1 MIKCMIVEDE
11 PIAIRALRKHL
22 DALDDVE
29 IVATCSDALEA
40 RRVLRENEIDLVLLD
55 IEMPQ
60 LTGVGLIQALDR
72 PPRFIFTTAHR
83 QYALQGFE
91 LDAVDYLLKP
101 ISLPRLLRALDRYR
115 RLVSRP
121 SSAVEE
127 DRSIQLRVE
136 RRNVKVNR
144 SEIRFAESVG
154 DYIKLHTCTG
164 VLMTKLRITELR
176 RAWPAAASFASIG
189 RSSFRWVTSTPTQEI
204 LWRLPAGCSP
214 SAGRTGRPPSMSSG
228 NRSKQLPSS
237 PFPQAGAS
245 SGCSSRPE
253 VTRLPARSPLV
264 SCRSCP

>member
-40 RRVLRENEIDLVLLD
+40 RRVLREKEIDLVLLD

-115 RLVSRP
+115 RLVSIP
-121 SSAVEE
+121 SSAGEE

-136 RRNVKVNR
+136 RRNVKVNL

-164 VLMTKLRITELR
+164 VLMTKLRITELE
-176 RAWPAAASFASIG
+176 ASLAGSGFIRIH
-189 RSSFRWVTSTPTQEI
+189 RSFIVSLGHIDAYTGNTVEI
-204 LWRLPAGCSP
+204 
-214 SAGRTGRPPSMSSG
+214 AGRV
-228 NRSKQLPSS
+228 LPI
-237 PFPQAGAS
+237 
-245 SGCSSRPE
+245 SRTYRE
-253 VTRLPARSPLV
+253 AALDALRK
-264 SCRSCP
+264 